1 MADDVWL
8 VVGLG
13 NPGPSYAKTRHNV
26 GQLVADE
33 LAARV
38 GGGWKQQ
45 KHAKAEVIET
55 RISGIR
61 TILAKPRS
69 YMNESGGPV
78 SGLLKFFKLEPASL
92 VVIHDELDIDFGTLR
107 AKFGGGDNGHNG
119 LKSLRKSLGTGEYY
133 RLRFGVGRPPGR
145 QNPADFV
152 LNEFSSTERKD
163 LPFAV
168 DRSADAVE
176 SLLTDGLEATQGKY
190 NS

>member
-13 NPGPSYAKTRHNV
+13 NPGPSYARTRHNV
-26 GQLVADE
+26 GHLVADE
-33 LAARV
+33 LAART
-38 GGGWKQQ
+38 GGRWKQHKQ
-45 KHAKAEVIET
+45 VRAEVIET

-61 TILAKPRS
+61 TVLAKPRS

-78 SGLLKFFKLEPASL
+78 SGLLKFFKVEPAGLL
-92 VVIHDELDIDFGTLR
+92 VVHDELDIDFGVLR
-107 AKFGGGDNGHNG
+107 VKFGGGDNGHNG
-119 LKSLRKSLGTGEYY
+119 LKSIRKSLGTGEYY
-133 RLRFGVGRPPGR
+133 RVRFGVGRPPGR

-168 DRSADAVE
+168 DRTADAVE